1 MAGGGATTY
10 ARSDWRSIWES
21 RWTSYGT
28 GLRKRGQHE
37 STMHGVLSPV
47 LDCVGV
53 YPHPARGL
61 RLPTVSSRAKPHR
74 KRKRRARHACA
85 STAVQ
90 KGRKNHLRGRYIL
103 NCYFRDPSCL
113 NGCSA
118 LIVYKCPGRKCAF
131 FRTPAQARASLR
143 RANAR
148 LASLD
153 RTSQEYIAEKYYDGR
168 MPWREG
174 KG

>member
-1 MAGGGATTY
+1 
-10 ARSDWRSIWES
+10 
-21 RWTSYGT
+21 
-28 GLRKRGQHE
+28 
-37 STMHGVLSPV
+37 MHSVLPPV

-74 KRKRRARHACA
+74 KRKGRARHACA

-90 KGRKNHLRGRYIL
+90 KGRKNYLRGRYIL

-118 LIVYKCPGRKCAF
+118 LIVYKCLGEKCPFFKTPEQALEGKRK
-131 FRTPAQARASLR
+131 RY
-143 RANAR
+143 AR

-153 RTSQEYIAEKYYDGR
+153 KTTQRYIAEKYYNGR
-168 MPWREG
+168 MPWR
-174 KG
+174 KKVRK